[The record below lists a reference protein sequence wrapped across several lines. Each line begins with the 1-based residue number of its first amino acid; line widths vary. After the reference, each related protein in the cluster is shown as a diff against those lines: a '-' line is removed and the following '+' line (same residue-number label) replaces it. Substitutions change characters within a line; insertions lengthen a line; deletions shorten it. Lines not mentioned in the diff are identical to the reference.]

1 MVYYNNIGR
10 GGKELIKILSDT
22 CCDLPED
29 IIEEYDIDILPIVVL
44 KGEKEYLDRVTIDA
58 VDVYNGMRN
67 GEVYKTAQIPPS
79 TFQKK
84 FEEYAKNN
92 ESCIYLAFSS
102 GLSGTYQTS
111 VIVLEGIKEQYPDF
125 DMDII
130 DTKAASVGF
139 GLIVLEAAKL
149 AKEGKSKEEILK
161 AINFYK
167 ENVEH
172 IVYVDN
178 IEYLYRGGR
187 VSRTQSVVGGLL
199 NIKPIIEM
207 KDGKLVPFDKVRG
220 KNNGYKKLLDTM
232 AERGKAADF
241 TKQVIGINHADDI
254 NGALKLKEL
263 IEERFGAKE
272 FVINIIGATIG
283 AHVGPGTLSVFF
295 LRENYE

>member
-1 MVYYNNIGR
+1 M
-10 GGKELIKILSDT
+10 IKILSDT

-58 VDVYNGMRN
+58 IDVYNGMRN
-67 GEVYKTAQIPPS
+67 GEIYKTAQIPPS

-92 ESCIYLAFSS
+92 VSCIYLAFSS

-241 TKQVIGINHADDI
+241 TKQIIGINHADDI

-283 AHVGPGTLSVFF
+283 AHVGPGTLSIFF

>member
-1 MVYYNNIGR
+1 M
-10 GGKELIKILSDT
+10 IKILSDT

-149 AKEGKSKEEILK
+149 AKEGKSKEQILK

-178 IEYLYRGGR
+178 IEYFYRGGR

>member
-1 MVYYNNIGR
+1 MYYYNRGK
-10 GGKELIKILSDT
+10 GGKKLIKILSDS

-29 IIEEYDIDILPIVVL
+29 IIEEYNIDILPIVVL
-44 KGEKEYLDRVTIDA
+44 NGEKEYLDRITIDA
-58 VDVYNGMRN
+58 IDVYDGMRN
-67 GEVYKTAQIPPS
+67 GEVYKTAQIPPN

-84 FEEYAKNN
+84 FEEYARNN

-111 VIVLEGIKEQYPDF
+111 VIVAKSIKEEYPDF
-125 DMDII
+125 DIDII
-130 DTKAASVGF
+130 DTKAASLGF

-161 AINFYK
+161 AVNFYK
-167 ENVEH
+167 ENIEH

-187 VSRTQSVVGGLL
+187 VSRTQSIVGGLL
-199 NIKPIIEM
+199 NIKPIIEI

-220 KNNGYKKLLDTM
+220 KNNGYKKLIEIM
-232 AERGKAADF
+232 AQRGKDADF
-241 TKQVIGINHADDI
+241 TKQIIGISHADDL

-263 IEERFGAKE
+263 IEERFGVKE
-272 FVINIIGATIG
+272 TVINIIGATIG
-283 AHVGPGTLSVFF
+283 SHVGPGTIPVFF
-295 LRENYE
+295 LRRNYE

>member
-1 MVYYNNIGR
+1 MYYYNRGK
-10 GGKELIKILSDT
+10 GGKKLIKILSDS

-29 IIEEYDIDILPIVVL
+29 IIEEYNIDILPIVVL
-44 KGEKEYLDRVTIDA
+44 NGEKEYLDRITIDA
-58 VDVYNGMRN
+58 IDVYDGMRN
-67 GEVYKTAQIPPS
+67 GEVYKTAQIPPN

-84 FEEYAKNN
+84 FEEYARNN

-111 VIVLEGIKEQYPDF
+111 VIVAKSIKEEYPDF
-125 DMDII
+125 DIDII
-130 DTKAASVGF
+130 DTKAASLGF

-161 AINFYK
+161 AVNFYK
-167 ENVEH
+167 ENIEH

-187 VSRTQSVVGGLL
+187 VSRTQSIVGGLL

-220 KNNGYKKLLDTM
+220 KNNGYKKLIEIM
-232 AERGKAADF
+232 AQRGKDADF
-241 TKQVIGINHADDI
+241 TKQIVGISHADDL

-263 IEERFGAKE
+263 IEERFGVKE
-272 FVINIIGATIG
+272 TVINIIGATIG
-283 AHVGPGTLSVFF
+283 SHVGPGTIPVFF
-295 LRENYE
+295 LRRNYE